1 MRAARAG
8 WLALAVAVA
17 FVMPAAIGAQI
28 TLTLTGAPSVF
39 PAPTAADYNAGLVL
53 NPAGITFTVDAIG
66 GSSTRRTT
74 IVSVRSAS
82 PTLGGGK
89 PVADL
94 EWRRADLAVW
104 NPMTTSDVTIQQR
117 RVRRNIRNDPWS
129 NTVFFRIRL
138 GWTTDPP
145 ATYGTSL
152 VFTLTVTTP

>member
-1 MRAARAG
+1 MATAGARG
-8 WLALAVAVA
+8 LALVAAALLAPVA
-17 FVMPAAIGAQI
+17 GGAQV
-28 TLTLTGAPSVF
+28 TLTLAGAPSVF
-39 PAPTAADYNAGLVL
+39 PAPTAADYSAGLVL

-66 GSSTRRTT
+66 GSSTQRTT
-74 IVSVRSAS
+74 IVAVRASS

-89 PVADL
+89 PVADV

-104 NPMTTSDVTIQQR
+104 NPMTTGDVTIQQR
-117 RVRRNIRNDPWS
+117 RIRRNIRNDPWS

-145 ATYGTSL
+145 ASYGTNL